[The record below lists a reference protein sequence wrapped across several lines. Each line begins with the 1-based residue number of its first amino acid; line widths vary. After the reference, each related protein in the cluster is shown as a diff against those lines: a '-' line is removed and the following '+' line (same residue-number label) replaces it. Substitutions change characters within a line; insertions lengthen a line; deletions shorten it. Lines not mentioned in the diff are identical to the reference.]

1 MRIAFLWRLRL
12 KPTSNKRAASRSKP
26 WPTAQDCDRAG
37 TRPEHPQLKVVAMVR
52 RTAFGELCRELF
64 GNEPNPEENHQF

>member
-1 MRIAFLWRLRL
+1 LATAIETYLEQKSGKSLKTIA
-12 KPTSNKRAASRSKP
+12 P
-26 WPTAQDCDRAG
+26 AQDCDRAG

-64 GNEPNPEENHQF
+64 GNEPNPEENHHF